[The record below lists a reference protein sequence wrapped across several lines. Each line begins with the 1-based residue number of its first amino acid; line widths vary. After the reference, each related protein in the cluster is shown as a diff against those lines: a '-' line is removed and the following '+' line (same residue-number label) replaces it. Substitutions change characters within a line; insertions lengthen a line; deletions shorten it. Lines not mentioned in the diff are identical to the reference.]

1 MKLLHPNRPLLSAVA
16 LFTALTAFSVTPA
29 RAQSDIGNAAGAPA
43 QVQYAPDEL
52 ERLRADLIAFVK
64 AYQELSATLG
74 PRHARQFDGLD
85 EQLKRLSAADLNV
98 IRNGMPD
105 TSVLGKATQ
114 RLQAGAEKPNLYRAV
129 GGSSLGDGP
138 IQSLSP
144 GFPGADYPSCGSTRT
159 DDDVIDASDIALF
172 VAEGVRD
179 AASRGCGQ
187 VAVVAGFGAN
197 TSTACII
204 TDGVYLAAKIINYGL
219 HYCNDKIDSAEQAS
233 AFGRLEH
240 LHTDLESSV
249 SNDNANKAALATA
262 IANSQSAIVS
272 NANSNT
278 AALTATI
285 GSTRTAIIANADA
298 NGAAIITNDNLNRN
312 TIVTNDNANRA
323 AIVANDNANKNTIV
337 ANDNA
342 NATMLRDLLLRTQIE
357 ADLASNDGATPVALF
372 ETPETVC
379 AGAAPLNQCGLLGLV
394 RSIVVQTIARLAGS
408 GAAQAN
414 AFLAKGDQYRTAG
427 NYKAA
432 YQQYRQAYKTAAK

>member
-1 MKLLHPNRPLLSAVA
+1 MKLLQPSRPLLSAVA
-16 LFTALTAFSVTPA
+16 LFTALTAFSAAPA
-29 RAQSDIGNAAGAPA
+29 RAQSDVNNAGGAPA

-52 ERLRADLIAFVK
+52 ERLRADLVAFVQ
-64 AYQELSATLG
+64 AYQRVAAKVG
-74 PRHARQFDGLD
+74 PAQAQKFDGID
-85 EQLKRLSAADLNV
+85 EQLRRLTAADLNV

-105 TSVLGKATQ
+105 TSVLSKVTQ
-114 RLQAGAEKPNLYRAV
+114 RLRAGAEKQNLYRPVELSA
-129 GGSSLGDGP
+129 GDGP
-138 IQSLSP
+138 VQSLSP

-159 DDDVIDASDIALF
+159 DDAVIDASDIALF

-179 AASRGCGQ
+179 AASRACGQ
-187 VAVVAGFGAN
+187 VVVVLGAGGN
-197 TSTACII
+197 GNLACIA
-204 TDGVYLAAKIINYGL
+204 TDAVYLAAKAVNYGL

-240 LHTDLESSV
+240 LHTDLESSI
-249 SNDNANKAALATA
+249 SNDNANKAALSTA
-262 IANSQSAIVS
+262 IANSQSAIV
-272 NANSNT
+272 ANDNGNT

-312 TIVTNDNANRA
+312 TIVANDNANRTA
-323 AIVANDNANKNTIV
+323 IV

-357 ADLASNDGATPVALF
+357 ADLASGDGATPVALF

-394 RSIVVQTIARLAGS
+394 RQIVVQTIARLAGS

-414 AFLAKGDQYRTAG
+414 SFLAKGDQYRTAG

-432 YQQYRQAYKTAAK
+432 YQQYRHAYKTAAK

>member
-1 MKLLHPNRPLLSAVA
+1 
-16 LFTALTAFSVTPA
+16 
-29 RAQSDIGNAAGAPA
+29 
-43 QVQYAPDEL
+43 
-52 ERLRADLIAFVK
+52 
-64 AYQELSATLG
+64 
-74 PRHARQFDGLD
+74 
-85 EQLKRLSAADLNV
+85 
-98 IRNGMPD
+98 
-105 TSVLGKATQ
+105 
-114 RLQAGAEKPNLYRAV
+114 
-129 GGSSLGDGP
+129 
-138 IQSLSP
+138 
-144 GFPGADYPSCGSTRT
+144 
-159 DDDVIDASDIALF
+159 
-172 VAEGVRD
+172 
-179 AASRGCGQ
+179 

-204 TDGVYLAAKIINYGL
+204 TDAVYLAAKGVNYGL

-240 LHTDLESSV
+240 LHTDLEGSIA
-249 SNDNANKAALATA
+249 NDNANKAALSTA

-285 GSTRTAIIANADA
+285 GSTQTAIIANADA
-298 NGAAIITNDNLNRN
+298 NGAAIITNDNINKN
-312 TIVTNDNANRA
+312 TIVANDNANKA

-379 AGAAPLNQCGLLGLV
+379 AGAAPVNQCGLLGLV
-394 RSIVVQTIARLAGS
+394 RQIVVQTIARLAGS
-408 GAAQAN
+408 SAAQAN

-432 YQQYRQAYKTAAK
+432 YQQYRHAYKTAAK